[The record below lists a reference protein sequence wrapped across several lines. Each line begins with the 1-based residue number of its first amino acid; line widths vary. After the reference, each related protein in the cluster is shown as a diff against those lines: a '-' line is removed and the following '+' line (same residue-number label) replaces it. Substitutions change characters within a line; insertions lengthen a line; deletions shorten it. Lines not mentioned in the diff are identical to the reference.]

1 MDKSNK
7 DLIIEISLVV
17 IFLIIVIPV
26 CVNASAKFRDA
37 KIKAECNNNI
47 SINIATRNSDKIIEM
62 RNMNKKT
69 SKINLVLK
77 ITKYAN
83 EYAINL
89 NDEIKNLKDMT
100 HTEDENN
107 YYFDL
112 GDFEVEKYNE
122 VKFKLLLVNNNVDS
136 ENITYSF
143 ITEDVN
149 C

>member
-7 DLIIEISLVV
+7 DLIIEISLVM

-26 CVNASAKFRDA
+26 CVNASAKFRNA
-37 KIKAECNNNI
+37 KAKAECNNNI
-47 SINIATRNSDKIIEM
+47 SINIATRNTDKIIEM

-77 ITKYAN
+77 ITKYVN

-89 NDEIKNLKDMT
+89 NDEIKNLNDMA

-122 VKFKLLLVNNNVDS
+122 IKFKLLLVNNNVDS